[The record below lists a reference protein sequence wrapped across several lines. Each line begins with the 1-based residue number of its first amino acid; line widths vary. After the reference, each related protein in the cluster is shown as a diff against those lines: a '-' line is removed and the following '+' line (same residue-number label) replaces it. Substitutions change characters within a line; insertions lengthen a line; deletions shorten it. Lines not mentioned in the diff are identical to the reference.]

1 MSRLSLLPLR
11 QTRRYSNS
19 SSNSYSTHSYSPRLT
34 QTYEIP
40 RLGRIRVSLQS
51 GSTLGIAQS
60 RGERPYQ
67 EDFVAVASLH
77 LSHAELAKTNKRAEH
92 YQKLIANNQAKYRT
106 RTAKGTE
113 QHLPQNHRHCQSLFV
128 GVIDGHGG
136 TDSAEFL
143 ANNLP
148 RIIEQSHPDDIPN
161 VIRTYRSIGG
171 YFRRFRGGFLEEIAR
186 QVYDHP
192 PKSDH
197 PHQENHQGGG
207 GEQSTREEVV
217 MGVDE
222 RLSLSFLLADQ
233 QLINSCPKSGAVA
246 TAVILTPL
254 PVESEESQTTIYP
267 YFSSPLL
274 SLIIGHVGDTSG
286 LLCSA
291 VDGKV
296 VSLTENHHPDSRVE
310 SDRLRRIG
318 TGLITDSFGESRWGG
333 SLANSR
339 GLGDASFKSLGVTG
353 EPDIVN
359 RIINGEDWEFLILVS
374 DGISNVITNQEI
386 IDLCKRAKTPT
397 EAANRVVEF
406 AETLGGRDNMT
417 AVVVPLMKWGNPQS
431 KDHTLERRQFRMKQI
446 TASTGSGRQK
456 RM

>member
-1 MSRLSLLPLR
+1 
-11 QTRRYSNS
+11 
-19 SSNSYSTHSYSPRLT
+19 
-34 QTYEIP
+34 
-40 RLGRIRVSLQS
+40 LQS

-359 RIINGEDWEFLILVS
+359 RIINGMSFFHLDQTKNIHVSYLLRIFYSLPSKKKKKKKKPSGEDWEFLILVS

-406 AETLGGRDNMT
+406 AETLGG
-417 AVVVPLMKWGNPQS
+417 
-431 KDHTLERRQFRMKQI
+431 
-446 TASTGSGRQK
+446 
-456 RM
+456 